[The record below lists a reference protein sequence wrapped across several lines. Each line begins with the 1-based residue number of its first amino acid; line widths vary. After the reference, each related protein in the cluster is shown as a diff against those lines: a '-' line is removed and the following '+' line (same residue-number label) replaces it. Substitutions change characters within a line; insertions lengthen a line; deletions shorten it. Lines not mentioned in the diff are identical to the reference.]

1 MWMKLRDVDPLW
13 AVVVAIALLLVVLIA
28 YDWSVFHG

>member
-1 MWMKLRDVDPLW
+1 MWMKMKDVDPLW
-13 AVVVAIALLLVVLIA
+13 AVVVAIALLFVVLVV